1 MSSNY
6 IPKRGD
12 IVWLVFETGDLSP
25 EQAERKQALVIS
37 PVEYNKKTGMA
48 LFCPVKLKVKGYP
61 FEVVIPDD
69 LKTKGIIL
77 ADQVKNLNW
86 KIRNAEYIC
95 TLPDE
100 KFSEVISKLSTL
112 I

>member
-12 IVWLVFETGDLSP
+12 IVWLANVTGDSNP
-25 EQAERKQALVIS
+25 EQEERKQALVIS
-37 PVEYNKKTGMA
+37 PVEYNRKTDLA
-48 LFCPVKLKVKGYP
+48 LFCPIKAKVKGYP

-77 ADQVKNLNW
+77 ADQVKSLNW

-100 KFSEVISKLSTL
+100 KFSEVISKLGTL

>member
-12 IVWLVFETGDLSP
+12 IVWLIYDAGDSNP
-25 EQAERKQALVIS
+25 EQSERKQALVIS
-37 PVEYNKKTGMA
+37 PTEYNKKTGLA
-48 LFCPVKLKVKGYP
+48 LFCPVKAKIKGYP

-77 ADQVKNLNW
+77 ADQVKSLNW
-86 KIRNAEYIC
+86 KIRDAEYIC